1 MTAATPD
8 AATAGPRIAVIGGG
22 RNCEHDVSLAS
33 AAGVAAGLEEGGCEV
48 VRLTIDRDGDWLLTD
63 ADAATPTGARPAAL
77 RLGLSE
83 AVRLMQGCD
92 AVFPVLHG
100 PRGEDGTLA
109 ALCELIGAPYV
120 GSGVSAGAI
129 AMDKWATKL
138 VAAELGIATA
148 AGVLLTPATAGSYRW
163 TRPVVV
169 KPVAS
174 GSSHGVALVERPE
187 QLATALA
194 AAFAL
199 DSRVLVEELVV
210 GREIDLAVF
219 GYRDG
224 SRVVGPALEIV
235 GEGLFDLETKYDGSA
250 DFRLPARLED
260 GELARLEDAAVAMY
274 DALGCAGVARIDFF
288 LTGDGP
294 VLNEVNTMPG
304 FTAQSQV
311 PKMFAA
317 VGVPYAELLRAMV
330 GEVVSPGAVPYAA
343 YLWENTRPVGS

>member
-1 MTAATPD
+1 MSGATPGIG
-8 AATAGPRIAVIGGG
+8 APGPRIAVIGGG
-22 RNCEHDVSLAS
+22 RNCEHEVSLAS
-33 AAGVAAGLEEGGCEV
+33 AAGVAAGLEESGCSV
-48 VRLTIDRDGDWLLTD
+48 VRLTIDRHGEWLLG
-63 ADAATPTGARPAAL
+63 DAALGQGAHARPAAL
-77 RLGLSE
+77 RLGLPE
-83 AVRLMQGCD
+83 AIRMMRDCD

-109 ALCELIGAPYV
+109 ALCELIDVPYV
-120 GSGVSAGAI
+120 GSGVAAGAI

-138 VAAELGIATA
+138 VAREIGIATA
-148 AGVLLTPATAGSYRW
+148 PGVLLTAATAGRHRW
-163 TRPVVV
+163 SRPAVV

-174 GSSHGVALVERPE
+174 GSSHGVTLVERAE
-187 QLATALA
+187 QLPAALA

-199 DSRVLVEELVV
+199 DDRVLLEDVVV

-224 SRVVGPALEIV
+224 SRTVGPALEIV

-250 DFRLPARLED
+250 DFRLPARLSTA
-260 GELARLEDAAVAMY
+260 ELARLEAAALAMY
-274 DALGCAGVARIDFF
+274 DALGCAGVARVDFF
-288 LTGDGP
+288 LTADGP

-317 VGVPYAELLRAMV
+317 VGVSYPELLRAMV
-330 GEVVSPGAVPYAA
+330 DEVVSPGGVPYAA
-343 YLWENTRPVGS
+343 FLWENKRPVAA